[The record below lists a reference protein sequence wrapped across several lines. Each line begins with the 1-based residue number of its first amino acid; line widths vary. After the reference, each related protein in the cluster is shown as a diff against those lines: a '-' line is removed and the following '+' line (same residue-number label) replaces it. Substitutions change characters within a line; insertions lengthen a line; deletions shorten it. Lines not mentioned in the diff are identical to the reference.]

1 MKKYL
6 AIVFF
11 ISSLLGFS
19 QKTVTGKVSSP
30 DMPEGIPGVSIV
42 IKDGNKG
49 TTTDI
54 DGNYSIEVT
63 SDNATIVFS
72 YVGYKSAE
80 IQVGNKTI
88 IDVTLDVDV
97 SKLDEVIVV
106 GYGKQSKRNVTGSI
120 SSIEMSNTS
129 ENIDISSSF
138 SGVSGVQFNQTGRPG
153 EVGRILIRGQNSL
166 SGNSDPLIVLD
177 GIIFLGS
184 LNDINPQDIQS
195 MEVLKDASST
205 AIYGS
210 RAANGVILITSKKGT
225 SDKPTLTINVN
236 SGVSKPSSEL
246 TLLTPE
252 RYVQRRLDWRQ
263 QSGLEA
269 DPNKI
274 LEYLSD
280 IEAENYKNGI
290 SHNAWKE
297 IGQQGRATTVDLS
310 VSGRSEVINYFLSAS
325 HSEERGLIFGDNLKR
340 NTVRSNIDITLNKYL
355 SIGTNTTFSNRDLS
369 GVSADLYQAYRVSP
383 LGNYY
388 YEDGS
393 PTEFPVPTEQAAQNP
408 MRNALLTDN
417 ERISNNLFSNFYA
430 ELDIPYIEGLSY
442 RLNFSPNYIWDHD
455 YNFTKQDPYVT
466 YNNTKGSKLNETRYN
481 WFLENIVKYNK
492 TFAQDHNIDL
502 TLLYSRNHSEYETT
516 TASADRF
523 TPDVLGYNNLG
534 LGASPKISSLA
545 RASDG
550 VSYMARA
557 NYRFKDRY
565 LLTFT
570 ARKDGSSVFAA
581 NNKYATFPS
590 GAIAWIASEEDFMQN
605 AEFLD
610 LLKIRVSY
618 GAVGNQAIDPYQSLT
633 LSNTRKYIFGDGGA
647 TALGVVTSTLGNDD
661 LKWETTYTTN
671 IGVDFEMF
679 NQRLKG
685 TVELYHSKTE
695 DLLVRQ
701 TIPVMTGY
709 NSILTNIGQVD
720 NKGIEVSLSSINVE
734 NDDFQWTTNAS
745 FTYNKNEIVH
755 LFGSDLNGDGIE
767 DNDIANSWFIG
778 KPIESFFDYAF
789 DGIYQEGDTDIPQG
803 SQPGFVRVKDLNG
816 DGKITSDDRTVVG
829 SGGSP
834 KYQFG
839 ITNTFNYK
847 NLTFSF
853 FINAMQG
860 WEAPFNLINPL
871 VPGRSL
877 NQLDAG
883 WWTSENQSNTRPS
896 LTYSNPLGTNFY
908 VSRNFVRIQNVT
920 LGYDLQGPILETL
933 RLSKLRVY
941 INAKN
946 LYTFTKWLG
955 PDPENGGSYRSEQ
968 GSNNLYPLPRTIAL
982 GLNLSF

>member
-6 AIVFF
+6 VIVFF
-11 ISSLLGFS
+11 ISSLAGFS
-19 QKTVTGKVSSP
+19 QKTISGKVTSS
-30 DMPEGIPGVSIV
+30 DSPEGIPGVSII
-42 IKDGNKG
+42 IKNDTQG
-49 TTTDI
+49 TTTDFN
-54 DGNYSIEVT
+54 GNYSIEVP
-63 SDNATIVFS
+63 SDNAILIFS
-72 YVGYKSAE
+72 YVGYKSIE
-80 IQVGNKTI
+80 RQVGNNSTI
-88 IDVTLDVDV
+88 NVNLEVDV
-97 SKLDEVIVV
+97 SSLSEVIVV

-120 SSIEMSNTS
+120 SSIDMTDTR

-210 RAANGVILITSKKGT
+210 RAANGVILVTSKKGT
-225 SDKPTLTINVN
+225 SEKPTFTVNVN
-236 SGVSKPSSEL
+236 SGVSEASTEL
-246 TLLTPE
+246 KLLTPE
-252 RYVQRRLDWRQ
+252 RYIQRRLDWRL
-263 QSGLEA
+263 QSGLESN
-269 DPNKI
+269 PNNI
-274 LEYLSD
+274 LDYLSD
-280 IEAENYKNGI
+280 TEAENYRNGVY
-290 SHNAWKE
+290 NNPWNE
-297 IGQQGRATTVDLS
+297 IMQQGRVNTIDLS

-325 HSEERGLIFGDNLKR
+325 HSEERGLVYGDNLKR
-340 NTVRSNIDITLNKYL
+340 NTVRSNIEINLNKYL
-355 SIGTNTTFSNRDLS
+355 TIGTNTTFSNRDLS
-369 GVSADLYQAYRVSP
+369 GLSADIYQAYRSSP
-383 LGNYY
+383 LGTYY
-388 YEDGS
+388 YPDGS
-393 PTEFPVPTEQAAQNP
+393 PTEFPVPSEQAAQNP

-442 RLNFSPNYIWDHD
+442 RINFSPNYIWDHD
-455 YNFTKQDPYVT
+455 YNFTKQDPYIN
-466 YNNTKGSKLNETRYN
+466 YNNTKGSKVNEERYN
-481 WFLENIVKYNK
+481 WFLENIVTYNK
-492 TFAQDHNIDL
+492 TFNQDHNIDL
-502 TLLYSRNHSEYETT
+502 TFLYSRNHSEYETT
-516 TASADRF
+516 SASADRF

-534 LGASPKISSLA
+534 LGDSPKISSLA

-557 NYRFKDRY
+557 NYRYKNKY

-590 GAIAWIASEEDFMQN
+590 GAIAWIASEEDFMKN

-633 LSNTRKYIFGDGGA
+633 LSNTRKYIFGDGGS

-671 IGVDFEMF
+671 LGIDFELF
-679 NQRLKG
+679 KRRLTG
-685 TVELYHSKTE
+685 TLELYHSKTE

-709 NSILTNIGQVD
+709 SSILTNIGQVD
-720 NKGIEVSLSSINVE
+720 NKGIELSLGSTNIETDN
-734 NDDFQWTTNAS
+734 FRWTTNAS

-755 LFGSDLNGDGIE
+755 LFGSDLNGDGVE

-778 KPIESFFDYAF
+778 KPITSYYDYVF
-789 DGIYQEGDTDIPQG
+789 DGIYQQGDSDIPQG
-803 SQPGFVRVKDLNG
+803 TQPGFVRVKDLNG
-816 DGKITSDDRTVVG
+816 DGKINSDDRTVVG

-839 ITNTFNYK
+839 ITNTLSYK
-847 NLTFSF
+847 NLTLSF

-883 WWTSENQSNTRPS
+883 WWTAENQSNTRPS

-920 LGYDLQGPILETL
+920 LGYDLEGPVLEKL
-933 RLSKLRVY
+933 RLSNLRVY
-941 INAKN
+941 VNAKN
-946 LYTFTKWLG
+946 LHTFTKWLG

-968 GSNNLYPLPRTIAL
+968 GSGDLYPLPRTFSL
-982 GLNLSF
+982 GLNVSF